1 VGCCFPG
8 GAPRAPESSLCFR
21 WMGFSSPRLTGG
33 LVRGPGSGAAAR
45 RAGAGVGGVRCRLPG
60 CGRAA
65 LVASPLRD
73 PWKPLSSFAL
83 SRDLCLWT
91 ASVEPPFLT
100 SAGVF
105 SGRLSVNKTLTKLMQ
120 AARLFFF
127 GSFVAVFGIS
137 EVIKV
142 TVTSAVSGV
151 SL

>member
-1 VGCCFPG
+1 
-8 GAPRAPESSLCFR
+8 
-21 WMGFSSPRLTGG
+21 
-33 LVRGPGSGAAAR
+33 
-45 RAGAGVGGVRCRLPG
+45 
-60 CGRAA
+60 
-65 LVASPLRD
+65 
-73 PWKPLSSFAL
+73 
-83 SRDLCLWT
+83 
-91 ASVEPPFLT
+91 VEPPFLT